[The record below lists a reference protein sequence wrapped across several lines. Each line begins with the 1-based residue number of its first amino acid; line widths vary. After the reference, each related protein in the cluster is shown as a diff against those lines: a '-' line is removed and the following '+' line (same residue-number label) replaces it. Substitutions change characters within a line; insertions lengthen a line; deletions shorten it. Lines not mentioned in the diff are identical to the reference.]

1 MSAVSTMAREWF
13 GNDSVFSRLS
23 LGSNLSRLC
32 LASLICLCML
42 TVGVGNAWA
51 TADHSVNESWDFGT
65 SGNANWS
72 STNCNSYCGG
82 WGRNKDASP
91 SVYKSNIQ
99 NFKDVDFSLHENVS
113 LTIYVKAGTNGG
125 TNSYTVKLL
134 DKDGNVISGA
144 AYTKTKTGGMGSG
157 SNASSAAE
165 SSLEFTPTQAFAGYR
180 IEFYPKSFITKT
192 RYVLEYDDKAGG
204 CANQVNIT
212 NSSTTSV
219 THGSFDVDKTGS
231 QDACS
236 ALSVVVTPNPDD
248 HYHVAT
254 VSATNPATTGTA
266 GAAVDNGDGT
276 YTITYSAN
284 AKGNS
289 TISVTFAEDTKY
301 TVTWMSNGSQHTTT
315 EVYSGEKPTFP
326 SNPSSCDVTSTAFYG
341 WTTATWTG
349 KLDDVSAKT
358 IYLSGD
364 AMPAVSGAVTYYAVF
379 AKESATA
386 FERIT
391 SADNIY
397 IGQKIA
403 IVSNKQDYILPSNF
417 NATTAATHPNSND
430 NKLTVTSSQVWTIT
444 DIDEYGYYKLKN
456 STTQMGVNRT
466 SGLTSGSAAVG
477 NYSTVASWWAIN
489 ETTDFD
495 YTVDDCFYMYNWAT
509 ATYYNFL
516 ENSGSSWLSYY
527 ATGITSGNKVWYAMK
542 LYQPERSEFLTTCC
556 TQLGTINGSVNWS
569 NAATAVVSWDNLDH
583 VSSWTVKYKTHAA
596 GGYTTWAGEQSTA
609 AGRRSVTI
617 TGLAP
622 CTNYDFQIIANPAS
636 GYCDKDQTIEDSQ
649 THNWTVTKTGVTNV
663 TAASLSAIPA
673 TTCTSGF
680 GPITITAATGYAL
693 PADITVTN
701 ATKSW
706 NSSTGAL
713 SISSVTGNV
722 SITIT
727 PTCVS
732 PVITADPA
740 DADYYVG
747 DAPTALSV
755 TATLASGTLTYLWKV
770 STNGGSTWSDAVGT
784 NNTSSYSGASLST
797 ASAGTLK
804 FKCIVGN
811 SEGGCTVESG
821 VATITITAASYFT
834 NGATVF
840 VQADSKDYSAWKD
853 DACVKAWFN
862 ASGAGGAAQT
872 TYWLFDATD
881 TDAGKKLFAAIV
893 PSTGDL
899 NQVTLQRFQSDCL
912 AEHWY
917 NNNGTLTKAS
927 SGGVNTFRSYGS
939 ADNNVAWNGSSTT
952 LNLYGSQNSWASS
965 LATFADQGNGVWTAT
980 VSNYTPDA
988 TSKTYKIKTSYNNG
1002 WIGNTGDNEDATLSG
1017 MIVGS
1022 TYNVTATLDIKDH
1035 SLVMSKTFVKGTVH
1049 FNLQGHGSDISDL
1062 TNVAAGSK
1070 ISAPSPAPTDA
1081 EYDFGGWYK
1090 EPACTNAW
1098 NFASDVVNETM
1109 TLYAKWTPHNFTIT
1123 YEGLA
1128 GASNTNPTSYTVVT
1142 PTITLVNPG
1151 SRTGYTFAG
1160 WTCGGDPIT
1169 QINVGSTGDKTITA
1183 TWSINTPN
1191 LAVSA
1196 ADHVVITATPASES
1210 AIEEGANRNVNYN
1223 KTITLNCTPD
1233 EHWNLVWDVYKTGE
1247 SSTKVALSGNG
1258 DGATFTMPDY
1268 AVTVSAVMTE
1278 AAYKTVCF
1286 KNNGEDI
1293 DGYASVKVYV
1303 GESPIAPTLTDGT
1316 SGDACDP
1323 TSDKHYGWTKET
1335 WTSTIATQSEIDA
1348 RTGTEA
1354 VYAKSAALPVVAAG
1368 DPSTI
1373 TYHAVWA
1380 AGSGSPA
1387 ITPPTPIVYWER
1399 QSIAADKDISATT
1412 GTGTLRSNAAFTA
1425 ATYIKVYN
1433 CTSLP
1438 STPTV
1443 TLSGLNMSGATGST
1457 VAISFYTR
1465 GTSASAGTLTVKY
1478 TNGGVESTA
1487 GTVDVANGLIRY
1499 HEVNGVPKTATQ
1511 IKLEHSKSSGNLAI
1525 GTIRIFEPN
1534 TTEYTFTEL
1543 DGTNTDGWTN
1553 SDWDGYYLITNAS
1566 TYALDGNGIG
1576 EKNFATVSP
1585 SDNKIVT
1592 TNIGAAFEV
1601 TYVSENGYK
1610 IQGVGCGDY
1619 LNTASNSV
1627 APSASVIYH
1636 SSMSYNS
1643 VVDNSSNT
1651 LKWNS
1656 SKFGFYA
1663 SAGTAIKLY
1672 KILAS
1677 YSTFLTTC
1685 CTQYDISG
1693 ASTSGTAVTGG
1704 TLTSTDNSACEDR
1717 EVKITAN
1724 VSDGYRFD
1732 SWTITAGGSPVARK
1746 DGSAEIED
1754 GKPIYVFDMPA
1765 ADVTVNAAFTR
1776 VYTVTYDA
1784 NGGTGEMIDVNSPYA
1799 AGDKVTVLTN
1809 TFTKA
1814 GYNFDSWS
1822 YSPAVTVTAGKFDM
1836 PSSDVTIT
1844 AQWTAK
1850 PLNNIILA
1858 QTEAEIYDQ
1867 QYVQIDVTY
1876 DPSDVVT
1883 KGYTLTGPALTK
1895 VVTTGSTQ
1903 TQLKISATK
1912 AGVVISEVVSETVSI
1927 KANADETKTASVVVT
1942 IKPLPRVHFTDI
1954 IHNVVFGD
1962 VVEEIV
1968 GNVLSGAKT
1977 TPTHSDVSDPGE
1989 NYNSCERG
1997 HLHLLGWIE
2006 STWADAHPGATSGEI
2021 TGAGSGIYYEAGASI
2036 NVEVQ
2041 NGKTFYAV
2049 WCIVE

>member
-1 MSAVSTMAREWF
+1 MRNLNFLFS
-13 GNDSVFSRLS
+13 NSVQGESDLTRYCPRDAFEMPLTCPRHLFYKMLILS
-23 LGSNLSRLC
+23 ILLMV
-32 LASLICLCML
+32 A
-42 TVGVGNAWA
+42 GVGNVWGAGSI
-51 TADHSVNESWDFGT
+51 TVS
-65 SGNANWS
+65 S
-72 STNCNSYCGG
+72 STIILPKGST
-82 WGRNKDASP
+82 
-91 SVYKSNIQ
+91 SVS
-99 NFKDVDFSLHENVS
+99 
-113 LTIYVKAGTNGG
+113 
-125 TNSYTVKLL
+125 
-134 DKDGNVISGA
+134 
-144 AYTKTKTGGMGSG
+144 TGDWI
-157 SNASSAAE
+157 SAA
-165 SSLEFTPTQAFAGYR
+165 GV
-180 IEFYPKSFITKT
+180 TK
-192 RYVLEYDDKAGG
+192 
-204 CANQVNIT
+204 
-212 NSSTTSV
+212 
-219 THGSFDVDKTGS
+219 
-231 QDACS
+231 
-236 ALSVVVTPNPDD
+236 
-248 HYHVAT
+248 
-254 VSATNPATTGTA
+254 
-266 GAAVDNGDGT
+266 
-276 YTITYSAN
+276 
-284 AKGNS
+284 
-289 TISVTFAEDTKY
+289 
-301 TVTWMSNGSQHTTT
+301 
-315 EVYSGEKPTFP
+315 
-326 SNPSSCDVTSTAFYG
+326 
-341 WTTATWTG
+341 
-349 KLDDVSAKT
+349 
-358 IYLSGD
+358 
-364 AMPAVSGAVTYYAVF
+364 
-379 AKESATA
+379 
-386 FERIT
+386 
-391 SADNIY
+391 
-397 IGQKIA
+397 
-403 IVSNKQDYILPSNF
+403 
-417 NATTAATHPNSND
+417 
-430 NKLTVTSSQVWTIT
+430 
-444 DIDEYGYYKLKN
+444 
-456 STTQMGVNRT
+456 
-466 SGLTSGSAAVG
+466 
-477 NYSTVASWWAIN
+477 
-489 ETTDFD
+489 
-495 YTVDDCFYMYNWAT
+495 
-509 ATYYNFL
+509 
-516 ENSGSSWLSYY
+516 SGSSWAYADWTGDKTIGSYGSLTFSNAGDMNGADLLQFKASGGSITTTISSSAGVDIVIGY
-527 ATGITSGNKVWYAMK
+527 KVGKNSFSVSLTGADNVSGTSTSWSTMSISTTKTSASFTISKTGKGAGYVSYIKITPKAS
-542 LYQPERSEFLTTCC
+542 C
-556 TQLGTINGSVNWS
+556 TQLGTINGSVSWS
-569 NAATAVVSWDNLDH
+569 NAATAVVSWDNIDH

-596 GGYTTWAGEQSTA
+596 GDYFTWAGEQTVYTKSTTNDS
-609 AGRRSVTI
+609 RKVTI
-617 TGLAP
+617 TGLTP
-622 CTNYDFQIIANPAS
+622 CTDYDFQIIANPAI

-732 PVITADPA
+732 PDITADPA

-747 DAPTALSV
+747 DAPTPLSV

-770 STNGGSTWSDAVGT
+770 STNGGSTWSDATGT
-784 NNTSSYSGASLST
+784 NNTASYSGASLST

-811 SEGGCTVESG
+811 SQGGCTVESG

-840 VQADSKDYSAWKD
+840 IQADSKDYSAWKD
-853 DACVKAWFN
+853 DVCVKAWFN

-1017 MIVGS
+1017 MIIGS

-1035 SLVMSKTFVKGTVH
+1035 SLEMSKTFVKGTVH
-1049 FNLQGHGSDISDL
+1049 FDMQSHGSAISDL
-1062 TNVAAGSK
+1062 ENVTAGSK

-1081 EYDFGGWYK
+1081 AYDFGGWYK

-1128 GASNTNPTSYTVVT
+1128 GASNTNPTSYTIET
-1142 PTITLVNPG
+1142 ATIVLANPG
-1151 SRTGYTFAG
+1151 SRTGYTFSG
-1160 WTCGGDPIT
+1160 WTLGGSPIT
-1169 QINVGSTGDKTITA
+1169 QIVLGTTGDKTITA

-1191 LAVSA
+1191 LSVSA
-1196 ADHVVITATPASES
+1196 ADHVVITATPAGES
-1210 AIEEGANRNVNYN
+1210 AIAEGANRNVNFN
-1223 KTITLNCTPD
+1223 KTVTLNCAPED
-1233 EHWNLVWDVYKTGE
+1233 HWNIEWDVYKTGE
-1247 SSTKVALSGNG
+1247 SSTKVAITGSG

-1268 AVTVSAVMTE
+1268 GVTVSAVMTE

-1303 GESPIAPTLTDGT
+1303 GESPVAPTLTDGT

-1335 WTSTIATQSEIDA
+1335 WTSPIATQSEIDA

-1368 DPSTI
+1368 DPATI
-1373 TYHAVWA
+1373 IYHAVWA

-1387 ITPPTPIVYWER
+1387 INTTL
-1399 QSIAADKDISATT
+1399 IAKWDKQALTASTAVKAKDKD
-1412 GTGTLRSNAAFTA
+1412 GNTLDGVTM
-1425 ATYIKVYN
+1425 
-1433 CTSLP
+1433 
-1438 STPTV
+1438 TPNV
-1443 TLSGLNMSGATGST
+1443 TLSYEGTYTYHTGSGSISSYPNIIFTGFDLSSYSSGSICFALRGSQQADVKVYYSTDGGSNYTQLGEDITHPGKYEYTYEATGIPNNATHIKIYYDSNT
-1457 VAISFYTR
+1457 GNFYF
-1465 GTSASAGTLTVKY
+1465 
-1478 TNGGVESTA
+1478 
-1487 GTVDVANGLIRY
+1487 GTVRLWG
-1499 HEVNGVPKTATQ
+1499 VNNSPT
-1511 IKLEHSKSSGNLAI
+1511 
-1525 GTIRIFEPN
+1525 
-1534 TTEYTFTEL
+1534 YTFTEL
-1543 DGTNTDGWTN
+1543 NSTNTSEWSG
-1553 SDWDGYYLITNAS
+1553 SDWDGYYIITAKSS
-1566 TYALDGNGIG
+1566 TNPEYALSGSVGGIRG
-1576 EKNFATVSP
+1576 VRIVSP
-1585 SDNKIVT
+1585 SEGTIT
-1592 TNIGAAFEV
+1592 TGDIGLIYQV
-1601 TYVSENGYK
+1601 TYKGTAPTGYA
-1610 IQGVGCGDY
+1610 IQSIATGEYLGDAY
-1619 LNTASNSV
+1619 LNNVV
-1627 APSASVIYH
+1627 APKMEVY
-1636 SSMSYNS
+1636 YNEVFGYNTIRNTS
-1643 VVDNSSNT
+1643 SSNYIQFNYNGGTNPRFGYYNGT
-1651 LKWNS
+1651 LTNP
-1656 SKFGFYA
+1656 
-1663 SAGTAIKLY
+1663 KLY

-1765 ADVTVNAAFTR
+1765 ADVTVSAAFTR

-1784 NGGTGEMIDVNSPYA
+1784 NGGTGEMIDGNSPYA

-1822 YSPAVTVTAGKFDM
+1822 YSPAVSVTDGKFDM

-1867 QYVQIDVTY
+1867 QYVLIDVTY
-1876 DPSDVVT
+1876 DPADIVT

-2006 STWADAHPGATSGEI
+2006 STWADAHSGATSGEI

>member
-1 MSAVSTMAREWF
+1 MSHDHR
-13 GNDSVFSRLS
+13 
-23 LGSNLSRLC
+23 
-32 LASLICLCML
+32 L
-42 TVGVGNAWA
+42 TVVRPSFDCRSKLLKYITVLALLLTIGVGSVWGQSCTSMNGSTKDTQTTITSSNAASGSAGTKISWSGDGTCSSSQWRFAANKSVTFTATSGYQITSIVFTSTSTSNYYGTWSA
-51 TADHSVNESWDFGT
+51 TAGSKSTSGGATTFSSINSSSVTLKTTTAARMKTCVVTYTAAPSGYSITYHCNGATSGCPSNASGQSTLPNPLPTPTKSGFIFGGWYTNSTLTTAAVAGATLSANADLYAKWTCNVTLNRNGATEIISNIVEGTALDDIDGTGAQGGCSAWTFVGWSKTQRAAQNNSTPMTFVTIVDGVGPYYAVYSHTESGGT
-65 SGNANWS
+65 TTKNYSITFDDNGSDSSTDLTTSTFKGKVSGNADSIS
-72 STNCNSYCGG
+72 SVTSVTKCYAGAGGLKMSSQKQNGSFTLSLAHALPITKIVLNAKRGSTSGTYANGVTVGSTAFSTSSSY
-82 WGRNKDASP
+82 ST
-91 SVYKSNIQ
+91 S
-99 NFKDVDFSLHENVS
+99 FVD
-113 LTIYVKAGTNGG
+113 
-125 TNSYTVKLL
+125 
-134 DKDGNVISGA
+134 
-144 AYTKTKTGGMGSG
+144 
-157 SNASSAAE
+157 
-165 SSLEFTPTQAFAGYR
+165 LEFTG
-180 IEFYPKSFITKT
+180 TKT
-192 RYVLEYDDKAGG
+192 SS
-204 CANQVNIT
+204 
-212 NSSTTSV
+212 NS
-219 THGSFDVDKTGS
+219 
-231 QDACS
+231 
-236 ALSVVVTPNPDD
+236 
-248 HYHVAT
+248 
-254 VSATNPATTGTA
+254 
-266 GAAVDNGDGT
+266 
-276 YTITYSAN
+276 
-284 AKGNS
+284 
-289 TISVTFAEDTKY
+289 
-301 TVTWMSNGSQHTTT
+301 
-315 EVYSGEKPTFP
+315 
-326 SNPSSCDVTSTAFYG
+326 
-341 WTTATWTG
+341 
-349 KLDDVSAKT
+349 
-358 IYLSGD
+358 
-364 AMPAVSGAVTYYAVF
+364 
-379 AKESATA
+379 
-386 FERIT
+386 
-391 SADNIY
+391 
-397 IGQKIA
+397 
-403 IVSNKQDYILPSNF
+403 
-417 NATTAATHPNSND
+417 
-430 NKLTVTSSQVWTIT
+430 LTVTSTSSTAAGTSNANRVTWLSSITIYFEASGDVT
-444 DIDEYGYYKLKN
+444 YY
-456 STTQMGVNRT
+456 STT
-466 SGLTSGSAAVG
+466 
-477 NYSTVASWWAIN
+477 AS
-489 ETTDFD
+489 
-495 YTVDDCFYMYNWAT
+495 
-509 ATYYNFL
+509 
-516 ENSGSSWLSYY
+516 
-527 ATGITSGNKVWYAMK
+527 
-542 LYQPERSEFLTTCC
+542 CC
-556 TQLGTINGSVNWS
+556 TKLGTINGSVSWS
-569 NAATAVVSWDNLDH
+569 NAATAVVSWDNIDH

-596 GGYTTWAGEQSTA
+596 GAYTTWAGEQSTA

-617 TGLAP
+617 TGLTP
-622 CTNYDFQIIANPAS
+622 CTNYDFQIIANPAI
-636 GYCDKDQTIEDSQ
+636 GYCDKNQTIEDSQ

-663 TAASLSAIPA
+663 TAASLSAIPT
-673 TTCTSGF
+673 TTCSGF
-680 GPITITAATGYAL
+680 GPITITAADGYVL
-693 PADITVTN
+693 PAEITVTN

-713 SISSVTGNV
+713 SISNVTGNV

-747 DAPTALSV
+747 DAPTPLSV
-755 TATLASGTLTYLWKV
+755 TATLASGTRTYLWKV
-770 STNGGSTWSDAVGT
+770 STNGGSTWSDAAGI
-784 NNTSSYSGASLST
+784 NNTASYSGASLSI

-811 SEGGCTVESG
+811 SEGGCTAESG

-840 VQADSKDYSAWKD
+840 IQADSKDYSAWYQ

-1002 WIGNTGDNEDATLSG
+1002 WIGNTGDNEDATLSD

-1035 SLVMSKTFVKGTVH
+1035 SLEMSKTFVKGTVH
-1049 FNLQGHGSDISDL
+1049 FDMQGHGSAISDL
-1062 TNVAAGSK
+1062 ENVTAGSK

-1081 EYDFGGWYK
+1081 AYDFGGWYK

-1128 GASNTNPTSYTVVT
+1128 GASNTNPTSYTIET
-1142 PTITLVNPG
+1142 ATINLADPG
-1151 SRTGYTFAG
+1151 SRTGYTFSG
-1160 WTCGGDPIT
+1160 WTLGGSPIT
-1169 QINVGSTGDKTITA
+1169 QIVLGTTGDKTITA

-1196 ADHVVITATPASES
+1196 ADHVVITATPASEL
-1210 AIEEGANRNVNYN
+1210 AIAEGANRNVNYN
-1223 KTITLNCTPD
+1223 KTVTLNCAPED
-1233 EHWNLVWDVYKTGE
+1233 HWNIEWDVYKTGE
-1247 SSTKVALSGNG
+1247 SSTKVAITGTG

-1268 AVTVSAVMTE
+1268 GVTVSAVMTE

-1303 GESPIAPTLTDGT
+1303 GESPVAPTLTDGT

-1335 WTSTIATQSEIDA
+1335 WTSPIATQSEIDA

-1368 DPSTI
+1368 DPATI
-1373 TYHAVWA
+1373 IYHAVWA

-1425 ATYIKVYN
+1425 DTYIKVYN

-1499 HEVNGVPKTATQ
+1499 HEVNGIPKTATQ

-1553 SDWDGYYLITNAS
+1553 NDWDGYYLITNAS

-1592 TNIGAAFEV
+1592 TNIGAAFDV
-1601 TYVSENGYK
+1601 TYVSGNGYK
-1610 IQGVGCGDY
+1610 LQGVGSGDY

-1643 VVDNSSNT
+1643 VVDKSSNT

-1765 ADVTVNAAFTR
+1765 ADVTVSAAFTR
-1776 VYTVTYDA
+1776 VYSVTYAA

-1809 TFTKA
+1809 TFTKT

-1822 YSPAVTVTAGKFDM
+1822 YSPAVSVTDGKFDM

-1876 DPSDVVT
+1876 DPADIVT

-1954 IHNVVFGD
+1954 IHNVVSGD

>member
-1 MSAVSTMAREWF
+1 MSHDGRLTV
-13 GNDSVFSRLS
+13 VRLS
-23 LGSNLSRLC
+23 FDCRSKLLKYITV
-32 LASLICLCML
+32 LALLL
-42 TVGVGNAWA
+42 TVGVGEVWGTTYTYDFHSCTASSGGAMTYWYSDAGCKTHVSKFTTGTTNQIISSGGTA
-51 TADHSVNESWDFGT
+51 TIYYKDASIPSTAFTISAGNTAYFMAGSSASTSFFWGKT
-65 SGNANWS
+65 SGNYI
-72 STNCNSYCGG
+72 T
-82 WGRNKDASP
+82 
-91 SVYKSNIQ
+91 
-99 NFKDVDFSLHENVS
+99 L
-113 LTIYVKAGTNGG
+113 
-125 TNSYTVKLL
+125 
-134 DKDGNVISGA
+134 
-144 AYTKTKTGGMGSG
+144 
-157 SNASSAAE
+157 
-165 SSLEFTPTQAFAGYR
+165 PT
-180 IEFYPKSFITKT
+180 
-192 RYVLEYDDKAGG
+192 
-204 CANQVNIT
+204 
-212 NSSTTSV
+212 
-219 THGSFDVDKTGS
+219 
-231 QDACS
+231 
-236 ALSVVVTPNPDD
+236 
-248 HYHVAT
+248 
-254 VSATNPATTGTA
+254 
-266 GAAVDNGDGT
+266 
-276 YTITYSAN
+276 
-284 AKGNS
+284 
-289 TISVTFAEDTKY
+289 
-301 TVTWMSNGSQHTTT
+301 
-315 EVYSGEKPTFP
+315 YSGEVITKVKVTT
-326 SNPSSCDVTSTAFYG
+326 SSGVGKSIEVNIYSGTNAASTSYTTTGCTPNGCDNTQYNEFNISSTYQSSALKLQIVTDKKNFQITEIQI
-341 WTTATWTG
+341 TTA
-349 KLDDVSAKT
+349 SA
-358 IYLSGD
+358 
-364 AMPAVSGAVTYYAVF
+364 
-379 AKESATA
+379 
-386 FERIT
+386 
-391 SADNIY
+391 
-397 IGQKIA
+397 
-403 IVSNKQDYILPSNF
+403 
-417 NATTAATHPNSND
+417 
-430 NKLTVTSSQVWTIT
+430 
-444 DIDEYGYYKLKN
+444 
-456 STTQMGVNRT
+456 
-466 SGLTSGSAAVG
+466 
-477 NYSTVASWWAIN
+477 
-489 ETTDFD
+489 
-495 YTVDDCFYMYNWAT
+495 
-509 ATYYNFL
+509 
-516 ENSGSSWLSYY
+516 
-527 ATGITSGNKVWYAMK
+527 
-542 LYQPERSEFLTTCC
+542 C
-556 TQLGTINGSVNWS
+556 TNLGTINGSVSWS

-596 GGYTTWAGEQSTA
+596 GAYTTWAGEQSTA

-617 TGLAP
+617 TGLTP
-622 CTNYDFQIIANPAS
+622 CTNYDFQIIANPAI

-673 TTCTSGF
+673 TTCSGF

-693 PADITVTN
+693 PADIIVTN
-701 ATKSW
+701 ASKSW

-732 PVITADPA
+732 PVITSDPA

-747 DAPTALSV
+747 DAPTPLSV
-755 TATLASGTLTYLWKV
+755 TATLASGTRTYLWKV
-770 STNGGSTWSDAVGT
+770 STNGGSTWSDAAGI
-784 NNTSSYSGASLST
+784 NNTASYSGASLST

-811 SEGGCTVESG
+811 SEGGCTAESG

-840 VQADSKDYSAWKD
+840 IQADSKDYSAWYQ

-939 ADNNVAWNGSSTT
+939 ADNNLAWNGSSTT

-1017 MIVGS
+1017 MIIGS

-1035 SLVMSKTFVKGTVH
+1035 SLEMSKTFVKGTVH
-1049 FNLQGHGSDISDL
+1049 FDMQGHGSAISDL
-1062 TNVAAGSK
+1062 ENVTAGSK

-1081 EYDFGGWYK
+1081 AYDFGGWYK

-1128 GASNTNPTSYTVVT
+1128 GASNTNPTSYTIET
-1142 PTITLVNPG
+1142 ATIVLANPG
-1151 SRTGYTFAG
+1151 SRTGYTFSG
-1160 WTCGGDPIT
+1160 WTLGGSPIT
-1169 QINVGSTGDKTITA
+1169 QIVLGTTGDKTITA

-1196 ADHVVITATPASES
+1196 ADHVVITATPASEL
-1210 AIEEGANRNVNYN
+1210 AIAEGANRNVNYN
-1223 KTITLNCTPD
+1223 KTVTLNCAPED
-1233 EHWNLVWDVYKTGE
+1233 HWSIEWDVYKTGE
-1247 SSTKVALSGNG
+1247 SSTKVALSGSG

-1268 AVTVSAVMTE
+1268 GVTVSAVMTE

-1303 GESPIAPTLTDGT
+1303 GESPVAPTLTDGT

-1335 WTSTIATQSEIDA
+1335 WTSPIATQSEIDA

-1368 DPSTI
+1368 DPATI
-1373 TYHAVWA
+1373 IYHAVWA

-1387 ITPPTPIVYWER
+1387 INTTL
-1399 QSIAADKDISATT
+1399 IAKWDKQALTASTAVKAKDKD
-1412 GTGTLRSNAAFTA
+1412 GNTLDGVTM
-1425 ATYIKVYN
+1425 
-1433 CTSLP
+1433 
-1438 STPTV
+1438 TPNV
-1443 TLSGLNMSGATGST
+1443 TLSYEGTYTYHTGSGSISSYPNIIFTGFDLSSYSSGSICFALRGSQQADVKVYYSTDGGSNYTQLGEDITHPGKYEYTYEATGIPNNATHIKIYYDSNT
-1457 VAISFYTR
+1457 GNFYF
-1465 GTSASAGTLTVKY
+1465 
-1478 TNGGVESTA
+1478 
-1487 GTVDVANGLIRY
+1487 GTVRLWG
-1499 HEVNGVPKTATQ
+1499 VNNSPT
-1511 IKLEHSKSSGNLAI
+1511 
-1525 GTIRIFEPN
+1525 
-1534 TTEYTFTEL
+1534 YTFTEL
-1543 DGTNTDGWTN
+1543 NSTNTSEWSG
-1553 SDWDGYYLITNAS
+1553 SDWDGYYIITAKSS
-1566 TYALDGNGIG
+1566 TNPEYALSGSVGGIRG
-1576 EKNFATVSP
+1576 VRIVSP
-1585 SDNKIVT
+1585 SEGTIT
-1592 TNIGAAFEV
+1592 TGDIGLIYQV
-1601 TYVSENGYK
+1601 TYKGTAPTGYA
-1610 IQGVGCGDY
+1610 IQSIATGEYLGDAY
-1619 LNTASNSV
+1619 LNNVV
-1627 APSASVIYH
+1627 APKMEVY
-1636 SSMSYNS
+1636 YNEVFGYNTIRNTS
-1643 VVDNSSNT
+1643 SSNYIQFNYNGGTNPRFGYYNGT
-1651 LKWNS
+1651 LTNP
-1656 SKFGFYA
+1656 
-1663 SAGTAIKLY
+1663 KLY

-1754 GKPIYVFDMPA
+1754 GNPIYVFDMPA
-1765 ADVTVNAAFTR
+1765 ADVTVSAAFTR

-1822 YSPAVTVTAGKFDM
+1822 YSPAVSVTDGKFDM

-1867 QYVQIDVTY
+1867 QYVLIDVTY
-1876 DPSDVVT
+1876 DPADIVT

-2006 STWADAHPGATSGEI
+2006 STWADAHSGATSGEI